1 VGRLLR
7 IYVLPGAILQS
18 VNIAG
23 GYGTGRELVEFF
35 TRHGMG
41 NGLAGLVLATTLM
54 SLVFALS
61 LVLAQRFQVYDYRS
75 FFKVLL
81 GRAWFLFEV
90 LAVLLFILVLAVMGA
105 AAGAIIQQE
114 IGIPRVVG
122 GLVLLVGVVT
132 LNFFGRDWVTRVL
145 ATWSVVLYAV
155 FIAYFLAVVTSA
167 PPATESATFAWE
179 WQADWVVSAFQYAL
193 YNVAAVPVILY
204 AARAIENGR
213 QALLAGLAGGLIT
226 MFPAM
231 LFHLSFVSAYPDIV
245 FQDLPVYAMFDG
257 LSVPALQIVY
267 LIVLFGTFVETGAGN
282 IQGLIERLDT
292 WWRERRGTT
301 LSRGAHALVA
311 ATAVSASAVLSM
323 VGVVDLIAGGY
334 GRIAWGYLVVFL
346 IPLFTVG
353 VYRLTRT
360 PAPAVLTSIT
370 TDGPSTG

>member
-1 VGRLLR
+1 
-7 IYVLPGAILQS
+7 
-18 VNIAG
+18 
-23 GYGTGRELVEFF
+23 
-35 TRHGMG
+35 
-41 NGLAGLVLATTLM
+41 
-54 SLVFALS
+54 
-61 LVLAQRFQVYDYRS
+61 
-75 FFKVLL
+75 
-81 GRAWFLFEV
+81 
-90 LAVLLFILVLAVMGA
+90 
-105 AAGAIIQQE
+105 
-114 IGIPRVVG
+114 
-122 GLVLLVGVVT
+122 
-132 LNFFGRDWVTRVL
+132 
-145 ATWSVVLYAV
+145 
-155 FIAYFLAVVTSA
+155 
-167 PPATESATFAWE
+167 
-179 WQADWVVSAFQYAL
+179 
-193 YNVAAVPVILY
+193 
-204 AARAIENGR
+204 
-213 QALLAGLAGGLIT
+213 